1 MLICLKIRT
10 FAIPTIM
17 QRKANIINKFTAVLL
32 MTLVSAVTMTAF
44 PPIPEHGR
52 MFNTLILR
60 LHNGAVIRTGAV
72 SHLQLLS
79 DKSLRIGP
87 GEKAIEVPLN
97 QVKGW
102 SYERTDSITVG
113 VEEIGTTSE
122 RIQFRLSPTG
132 ISVQGLRSGDI
143 LTLSDI
149 QGKSSVLPY
158 DGDSYCLPLASLPEG
173 IYIINVAG
181 CSFKFAVR

>member
-17 QRKANIINKFTAVLL
+17 QRKANIINKFTVALL
-32 MTLVSAVTMTAF
+32 MALASAVTMTAF
-44 PPIPEHGR
+44 PPLPEHGR
-52 MFNTLILR
+52 LFNTLILR
-60 LHNGAVIRTGAV
+60 LHNGAVIRTGTV
-72 SHLQLLS
+72 NQLQLLS
-79 DKSLRIGP
+79 DKSLCIGS
-87 GEKAIEVPLN
+87 GEKTIEVPLS

-113 VEEIGTTSE
+113 VEETGTTSE

-158 DGDSYCLPLASLPEG
+158 DGDSYCLPLVSLSEG

>member
-17 QRKANIINKFTAVLL
+17 QQKANIIKKFTAALL
-32 MTLVSAVTMTAF
+32 MALVSAVTMTAF

-60 LHNGAVIRTGAV
+60 LHNGAV

-79 DKSLRIGP
+79 DKSLRIGS

-113 VEEIGTTSE
+113 VAEIGTAAD
-122 RIQFRLSPTG
+122 RIQFRLSPAG
-132 ISVQGLRSGDI
+132 FSIHGLRSGDI

-149 QGKSSVLPY
+149 QGKTSVLPY
-158 DGDSYCLPLASLPEG
+158 DGDSFSLPLASLPEG
-173 IYIINVAG
+173 IYIINAAG
-181 CSFKFAVR
+181 CRFKFAVR